1 MPGYLKP
8 YVDSLKKMMRKKGLT
23 LEIFKKKLIDY
34 KSNFI
39 SFAQL
44 RYFYFLQ
51 LSMKKRFIKGNFHK

>member
-8 YVDSLKKMMRKKGLT
+8 YVDSLKKLMKKKGLT
-23 LEIFKKKLIDY
+23 LEIFRKKLMDY

-44 RYFYFLQ
+44 RYFC
-51 LSMKKRFIKGNFHK
+51 